1 MATSVILHSEEHG
14 SFYWIIISG
23 ISLGPSI
30 GEGSHVTCFQ
40 RHHWRI
46 PSYQSKKQS
55 TRGTMESPKL
65 LLNGSVTCWHH
76 FSSVATR
83 HGAMATFSVT
93 IWHMLFPPTLE
104 KARKDASELH
114 PSCKVTIVYLC
125 NVQGISEGRKTK
137 KILLARTYI
146 VTCDLLR
153 CLALACLPNKSL
165 RKARAQIEKCN
176 TTYRSQ
182 ISFLIQRYAVLLYAF
197 LEKKKRDHNSQ
208 HVHVLAQPHA
218 ADTCWGRLLAD
229 LISYQMGF
237 GLICNWMRPFSKKKW
252 MRGWTM
258 RLAFSQVTVMLAQK
272 GHGHLQIN
280 ALFSLF

>member
-1 MATSVILHSEEHG
+1 MATSVIFCSEEHG
-14 SFYWIIISG
+14 AFYWIYFWH
-23 ISLGPSI
+23 SI
-30 GEGSHVTCFQ
+30 GTKYRRRQPCYLLSEPPLEDSFLAIQ
-40 RHHWRI
+40 EAEHW
-46 PSYQSKKQS
+46 
-55 TRGTMESPKL
+55 GTMESPKL

-93 IWHMLFPPTLE
+93 IWHMLFPPSLE

-114 PSCKVTIVYLC
+114 PSSCKVTIVYLC

-197 LEKKKRDHNSQ
+197 LEKKIEIIIHNMSM
-208 HVHVLAQPHA
+208 
-218 ADTCWGRLLAD
+218 C
-229 LISYQMGF
+229 
-237 GLICNWMRPFSKKKW
+237 
-252 MRGWTM
+252 
-258 RLAFSQVTVMLAQK
+258 
-272 GHGHLQIN
+272 
-280 ALFSLF
+280 